1 MWNAAILKPKT
12 NVFPVILPDLMR
24 QGKDLYV
31 GTVEPSTP
39 IVCMTDDGPK
49 PDTMWLA
56 RSALSNEVFEFWT
69 RSAAEFWL
77 GVHGYVRS

>member
-1 MWNAAILKPKT
+1 MWNAAILKKNPAIR
-12 NVFPVILPDLMR
+12 VVLPDPLM

-56 RSALSNEVFEFWT
+56 RSSLSNEVFEFWT